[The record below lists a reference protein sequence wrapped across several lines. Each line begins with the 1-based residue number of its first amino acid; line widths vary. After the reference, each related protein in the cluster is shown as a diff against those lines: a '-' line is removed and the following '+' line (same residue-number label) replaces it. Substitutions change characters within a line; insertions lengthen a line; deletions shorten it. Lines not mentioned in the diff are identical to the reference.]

1 MSKRLFEADS
11 VSSAAASSSGEAPF
25 DASDVSTWALR
36 CALGHSSDVLVPAL
50 ARVELEMLLVSGA
63 IRSKARWWDKL
74 LDREI
79 RTRWRRELIDVA
91 RYPHALVNFVL
102 AELECYFVPQVDRA
116 ALITPDAVD
125 GVFRCDELLA
135 PAAAAKL
142 RAALAA
148 LEANGPP
155 DWHPG
160 SDELVLDVVHPSLF
174 CAVTGETPLATTDAQ
189 RWRRDNYFRSRSYR
203 VGVLPPAF
211 NPFPV
216 RDAAEL
222 PSEPPTW
229 LAEWFARHRAA
240 HPVVA
245 QPTPAFTFG
254 AIPAFGAARPAVQ
267 VEPNLA
273 EMVWAF
279 GDALAKETDDA
290 RVVQMGAQL
299 FAVPL
304 AREDSLV
311 RVRACVARAHARL
324 GNVQAARSLLEPS
337 LPAMM
342 VIDFDSVSDLFP
354 PDEVAALR
362 ARVADTD
369 MGRFVTDDEL
379 SALRTVGGRTGE
391 AFDVRQRAFGGWS
404 SSKKFQWLPS
414 EVDVGSSG
422 NARFKSYINNL
433 MPLHHAPM
441 YAHLEALFGRF
452 VPLFERVLGDLASPA
467 HRRLPYEG
475 LASLHKVAR
484 HKRSTVAARRRN
496 VNRSAGGE
504 LGTAIAGADD
514 ELRKMACVHDAVA
527 QVPAASEAAK
537 LPLPRV
543 VCLKN
548 RRLQV
553 ITKIAAIHLTPDKP
567 HYKGGSWHL
576 EGCSDERIV
585 ATAIYY
591 ADSHN
596 IGPSRLSFRAAVDEP
611 SCAHSELYVHGE
623 IFGIGNSQDLVQP
636 RGAVDCV
643 QGRGIVFGN
652 CFQHCV
658 QPFSL
663 VDQSQAGHRRIVVFF
678 LVDPAHRIVSTADVP
693 PQSREWHIAVWQRT
707 PPLNRLPRLCLEL
720 IADFAAA
727 GTTLARAYEQ
737 RLELMA
743 DRARTVQHDN
753 EAFVRNI
760 NLCEH

>member
-1 MSKRLFEADS
+1 LAVSKRLFEADS

-189 RWRRDNYFRSRSYR
+189 RWRRDNYFRSRSYC

-245 QPTPAFTFG
+245 QPTPTFTFG

-311 RVRACVARAHARL
+311 RVASLEHTRALATCRR
-324 GNVQAARSLLEPS
+324 
-337 LPAMM
+337 
-342 VIDFDSVSDLFP
+342 
-354 PDEVAALR
+354 R
-362 ARVADTD
+362 ARC
-369 MGRFVTDDEL
+369 
-379 SALRTVGGRTGE
+379 
-391 AFDVRQRAFGGWS
+391 S
-404 SSKKFQWLPS
+404 S
-414 EVDVGSSG
+414 
-422 NARFKSYINNL
+422 
-433 MPLHHAPM
+433 
-441 YAHLEALFGRF
+441 
-452 VPLFERVLGDLASPA
+452 
-467 HRRLPYEG
+467 RRYRP
-475 LASLHKVAR
+475 
-484 HKRSTVAARRRN
+484 
-496 VNRSAGGE
+496 
-504 LGTAIAGADD
+504 
-514 ELRKMACVHDAVA
+514 
-527 QVPAASEAAK
+527 
-537 LPLPRV
+537 
-543 VCLKN
+543 
-548 RRLQV
+548 
-553 ITKIAAIHLTPDKP
+553 
-567 HYKGGSWHL
+567 
-576 EGCSDERIV
+576 
-585 ATAIYY
+585 
-591 ADSHN
+591 
-596 IGPSRLSFRAAVDEP
+596 
-611 SCAHSELYVHGE
+611 
-623 IFGIGNSQDLVQP
+623 
-636 RGAVDCV
+636 
-643 QGRGIVFGN
+643 
-652 CFQHCV
+652 
-658 QPFSL
+658 
-663 VDQSQAGHRRIVVFF
+663 
-678 LVDPAHRIVSTADVP
+678 
-693 PQSREWHIAVWQRT
+693 
-707 PPLNRLPRLCLEL
+707 
-720 IADFAAA
+720 
-727 GTTLARAYEQ
+727 
-737 RLELMA
+737 
-743 DRARTVQHDN
+743 
-753 EAFVRNI
+753 
-760 NLCEH
+760 